1 MGGVVGFKKNKPV
14 KAEKHRKKNNF
25 LFCVSSRVPF
35 QPFVHLLFSFFLSSS
50 PNTDEFTSNT
60 LRSAHSHVT
69 EVSSVM
75 TANVSDPASS
85 GGQAAAVQDQGPVV
99 NTNVHRTSCQM
110 SPPQPVSTLQHNY
123 SNIQQPAPLVS
134 LAILLLISNLPNNLF
149 CLVQLIMLIK
159 FQIKLEMF

>member
-1 MGGVVGFKKNKPV
+1 MQQRYHILKK
-14 KAEKHRKKNNF
+14 ACEKQKKHQKNNF

-134 LAILLLISNLPNNLF
+134 VAILLLISNLPNNSI
-149 CLVQLIMLIK
+149 CLVFKLIMIIK